1 MLADPKQL
9 WDSALA
15 AIEVN
20 TSRANFGTWFRQTR
34 IIKQDN
40 GIIYLGVPS
49 PFAKDWL
56 YNKFHKS
63 ILHALRN
70 LQPEVR
76 ALEYLIVKAEE
87 LVDKTKAVVPAAAA
101 AGVNP
106 FSEQPDLPNLYIN
119 REDNLNPRYLFE
131 TFVVGPFNELAH
143 AAAQAVSKKPGA
155 NYNPLFIYGAT
166 GLGKTHLIQAV
177 GNQIKRGA
185 GKKVYYVTSE
195 QFGLDYVNALQTNK
209 AINFKEKYRKYDL
222 LVMDD
227 VQFFGGKDKMQDEL
241 FHLFNSFYENNKQ
254 IIFSADKPPKLIAGL
269 EDRLRTRFEG
279 GMMVDVIKPDYE
291 SRLAIMRTKL
301 KNTPFYPAD
310 EVLDFLASVI
320 QDSIRE
326 LEGMLNTIVCQSQLK
341 SRNLSLA
348 EVKQLIKNNLKPKKT
363 VSIKNV
369 ANIVADF
376 YHINERE
383 LYEKTRKKEVVK
395 PRQVIM
401 YILREDFS
409 TSYPYIGQKLGGRD
423 HTTVIHA
430 YEKIKNDLSTDTVLS
445 QEVEQIRRLLL
456 AE

>member
-63 ILHALRN
+63 ILHALRD
-70 LQPEVR
+70 LQPDVR

-177 GNQIKRGA
+177 GNHIKRGA

-254 IIFSADKPPKLIAGL
+254 IIFSADKPPKFIAGL

-310 EVLDFLASVI
+310 EILDFLASVI

-341 SRNLSLA
+341 NRNLSLV

-369 ANIVADF
+369 ADIVADF

-401 YILREDFS
+401 YLLREDFS

>member
-63 ILHALRN
+63 ILHALRD
-70 LQPEVR
+70 LQPDVR

-185 GKKVYYVTSE
+185 DKKVYYVTSE

-209 AINFKEKYRKYDL
+209 PINFKEKYRKYDL

-254 IIFSADKPPKLIAGL
+254 IIFSADKPPKFIAGL

-310 EVLDFLASVI
+310 EILDFLASVI

-341 SRNLSLA
+341 NRNLSLV

-369 ANIVADF
+369 ADTVADF

-401 YILREDFS
+401 YLLREDFS